1 MFITISQVYHAYFSQ
16 KDGNFVFSHN
26 LKTLFLTYRIPF
38 PPSSGYPIV
47 VYNTLAGLL
56 KLGVDITLF
65 SINPNK
71 HKVDVED
78 IYDPVFEQL
87 QFHSVELDTD
97 VNVMG
102 ALFNIF
108 TNESYNVS
116 RYYDDEAA
124 ALLEE
129 ILREN
134 EFDIIQF
141 EGLFVVPYLDI
152 VKANSNAKLIYRVHN
167 IESGIWER
175 IANNEQFMPRRK
187 YIQFLARRLKI
198 YETEQIN
205 RFHQIFAISEPDR
218 HSLLHFGCET
228 RLDVFPVAIDF
239 EKYVSDIS
247 KTSFPTL
254 FHLGAMDWRPN
265 KEGLEWFLNEIWPD
279 IEKLNSELRF
289 YIAGKNMQRHFF
301 EYDSENLVVEGEVFD
316 AVEFM
321 NSKAIMIVPLLSAS
335 GMRVKI
341 IEGMAMSKCIIA
353 TTVAAEGINCVPG
366 KDILIANTADEF
378 YRSILQC
385 ITNPGK
391 WKEIGD
397 NARTMVKRNHNI
409 SVMAER
415 MLNTYTSLVN
425 A

>member
-1 MFITISQVYHAYFSQ
+1 M
-16 KDGNFVFSHN
+16 K
-26 LKTLFLTYRIPF
+26 
-38 PPSSGYPIV
+38 
-47 VYNTLAGLL
+47 GLL

-71 HKVDVED
+71 YKVDVDD
-78 IYDPVFEQL
+78 IYDPVFESI
-87 QFHSVELDTD
+87 QFHSVSLDTD
-97 VNVMG
+97 VNVLG

-108 TNESYNVS
+108 TNQSYNVS
-116 RYYDDEAA
+116 RYFDEQAA

-141 EGLFVVPYLDI
+141 EGLFVVPYLDV
-152 VKANSNAKLIYRVHN
+152 VKANSKAKLIYRAHN
-167 IESGIWER
+167 IESDVWER
-175 IANNEQFMPRRK
+175 IAVKERFMPRRQ
-187 YIQFLARRLKI
+187 YIQFLSRRLKV

-218 HSLLHFGCET
+218 HSILRFGCET

-239 EKYVSDIS
+239 EKYVSDAS

-265 KEGLEWFLNEIWPD
+265 KEGLEWFLDEIWPD

-289 YIAGKNMQRHFF
+289 YIAGKNMQKQFF
-301 EYDSENLVVEGEVFD
+301 EYDSDNLVVEGEVFD

-321 NSKAIMIVPLLSAS
+321 NSKAIMIVPLLSGS

-353 TTVAAEGINCVPG
+353 TTMAAEGINCVPG

-385 ITNPGK
+385 ITNPNK

-397 NARTMVKRNHNI
+397 NARKTVERDHDI
-409 SVMAER
+409 SATTER
-415 MLNTYTSLVN
+415 MLNVYTSLVN